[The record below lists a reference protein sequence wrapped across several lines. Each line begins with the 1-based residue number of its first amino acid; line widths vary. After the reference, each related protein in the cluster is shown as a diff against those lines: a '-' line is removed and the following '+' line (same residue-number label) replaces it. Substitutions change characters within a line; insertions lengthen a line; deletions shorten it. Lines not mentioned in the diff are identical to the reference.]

1 MHRLLEWVSTLADM
15 FQSNSHPEF
24 DDTVKA
30 EFNDAFPHLTA
41 AKVKLENG
49 TSVERASHPA
59 VGVVARVFVRTHR
72 SNLGKAGSTTVTEN
86 WKSEDM
92 EEYDT
97 PELRAEWV
105 EDQLRD
111 NRFLYEF
118 PDDPTSK
125 GIFRGPLV
133 ITTFAYFVELYV
145 RCGWS
150 AKYGPPAGMLCLAVM
165 AVKRGLTQWASGTFN
180 KGGAFE
186 RVPWGTEAMRD
197 FFPAASKLSEAKWD
211 DIFGKAEAL
220 IEATRGEIHVPGN
233 NRDEEDEDGEQPA
246 TTLFMSP

>member
-1 MHRLLEWVSTLADM
+1 
-15 FQSNSHPEF
+15 
-24 DDTVKA
+24 
-30 EFNDAFPHLTA
+30 
-41 AKVKLENG
+41 
-49 TSVERASHPA
+49 
-59 VGVVARVFVRTHR
+59 
-72 SNLGKAGSTTVTEN
+72 
-86 WKSEDM
+86 M

-97 PELRAEWV
+97 P
-105 EDQLRD
+105 DFRD

-133 ITTFAYFVELYV
+133 ITTFALLCGTVI

-165 AVKRGLTQWASGTFN
+165 AVKRGLTQWASGTFD

-211 DIFGKAEAL
+211 DIFGKAEAV
-220 IEATRGEIHVPGN
+220 IKATRGEIHVPGN
-233 NRDEEDEDGEQPA
+233 DRDEEDEDEQPA